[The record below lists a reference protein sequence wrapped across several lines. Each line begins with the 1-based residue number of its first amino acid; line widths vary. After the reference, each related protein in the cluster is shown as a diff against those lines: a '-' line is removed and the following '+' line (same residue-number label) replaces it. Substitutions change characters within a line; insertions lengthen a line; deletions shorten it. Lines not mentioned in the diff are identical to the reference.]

1 MVRAQRVRGA
11 VVVVSELVGAS
22 RCVGWVQSC
31 IGAEAEAFKWRFHQ
45 AGSP

>member
-1 MVRAQRVRGA
+1 MVYVQHVRDA

-22 RCVGWVQSC
+22 RCVDWVQSC
-31 IGAEAEAFKWRFHQ
+31 TGAKAEAFKWRFHQ